1 LIELFQKTSK
11 IFASSVDKYA
21 QKIKVLMERHDAQ
34 YKVAPANKS
43 KYSSA
48 MTEFEEAVLKL
59 VKQGYT
65 VSKIMCGECN
75 QDDLLVQLHSCIP
88 FEHQYCKEN
97 KINS

>member
-1 LIELFQKTSK
+1 
-11 IFASSVDKYA
+11 
-21 QKIKVLMERHDAQ
+21 
-34 YKVAPANKS
+34 
-43 KYSSA
+43 

-97 KINS
+97 KSNS